1 MRFRMKLKKRAR
13 DGVWF
18 VQMDDQRRKSL
29 KTRDHDEARRLY
41 AAVKEAVLE
50 GRLSRIRQ
58 ECRTTLGEFQAE
70 YQAWIDKG
78 GRRSPSTARA
88 DLLALSK
95 LVAVAGLSC
104 RLDRLTQKHLDLVT
118 AAARTPGTA
127 NNYLRHIRCV
137 MNKAVAWKHLAQ
149 NPFRHAR
156 ELPKEKR
163 APVYI
168 HPGDVSRFLASISGQ
183 DERRLVTA
191 YIYSGKRRSELL
203 GLRWESVSME
213 REEYFIERS
222 KAHLSKWYPMH
233 PIFRAVLESMPAREG
248 RVFPR
253 WEHPDTVS
261 HIVKDA
267 LRAFGLGHLSL
278 HKLRHTFAVLLK
290 SEGVDDAA
298 VGELLG
304 HTDRRATEIYAHVT
318 DDRMRTAIRM
328 IKGGP
333 VEL

>member
-168 HPGDVSRFLASISGQ
+168 HPGDVSRFLASIRAG
-183 DERRLVTA
+183 RAPPCHGLH
-191 YIYSGKRRSELL
+191 LL
-203 GLRWESVSME
+203 RQAPLRAPGAALGE
-213 REEYFIERS
+213 REHGAGGIL
-222 KAHLSKWYPMH
+222 H
-233 PIFRAVLESMPAREG
+233 RAEQSAPLE
-248 RVFPR
+248 VV
-253 WEHPDTVS
+253 PDAP
-261 HIVKDA
+261 D
-267 LRAFGLGHLSL
+267 LP
-278 HKLRHTFAVLLK
+278 
-290 SEGVDDAA
+290 
-298 VGELLG
+298 
-304 HTDRRATEIYAHVT
+304 
-318 DDRMRTAIRM
+318 
-328 IKGGP
+328 GGP
-333 VEL
+333 